1 VVSIYYNTNNY
12 EMSAGSQATKPV
24 IRAVKMF
31 SQEGMS
37 SKASATKEIVIG
49 LVLGLGA
56 GFVWQTYHWKEN
68 ERWES
73 MMPASKK

>member
-1 VVSIYYNTNNY
+1 
-12 EMSAGSQATKPV
+12 MSAGSQATKPV

-31 SQEGMS
+31 SQGGMS
-37 SKASATKEIVIG
+37 SKASATKEIAVG
-49 LVLGLGA
+49 LVLGLSA